1 MTQRDP
7 NESLERSIDRLL
19 REQPLRRAP
28 ASLAERVLAEIARR
42 EARPWWQ
49 KGFQAWPAAARV
61 LFCVAC
67 LGIVAFAV
75 ELPAWLVNALDSSL
89 PQSLSRGIAL
99 WKTMVAIGGSIS
111 HIAPA
116 SWVYGAMAL
125 IALLYTAFFGAGIA
139 AYRTLFA
146 QPK

>member
-1 MTQRDP
+1 MTQPDP
-7 NESLERSIDRLL
+7 HKALERSIDRLL

-28 ASLAERVLAEIARR
+28 ASLAERVLTEIAHR

-49 KGFQAWPAAARV
+49 KGFHTWPTAARV

-75 ELPAWLVNALDSSL
+75 ELPTWLIGAVDSNL
-89 PQSLSRGIAL
+89 PQSVSRGIAL
-99 WKTMVAIGGSIS
+99 WQTLVAIGGSIS
-111 HIAPA
+111 HVAPMH
-116 SWVYGAMAL
+116 WVYGALAA
-125 IALLYTAFFGAGIA
+125 IALLYTAFFSAGIA